1 MKYDE
6 PVWLAYLNKK
16 EKCQVIQLLYCKS
29 ATFLSYAP
37 KRDIYSKE
45 NSLQMIDFLNLH
57 SANFL
62 RQKFNSCL
70 NICVVIGSLHYV
82 NLFV

>member
-29 ATFLSYAP
+29 AILLSYG
-37 KRDIYSKE
+37 DVIYSKE